1 MTMINLTRT
10 LVCMI
15 SQKSLP
21 RMRRPCEQIAR
32 ATLCAVALIAAL
44 SGCTDYSNYV
54 FDTTDHQH
62 NVELVGRLI
71 LDEDR
76 ADHYNDSSKGMAFLN
91 DTTLAVATERGSVLF
106 VDVSDPT
113 DLALIGRFDPG
124 GPPNEAQHVFI
135 VTMDGF
141 AYVSF
146 IARRSSKPD
155 DIGLMV
161 VDARQPAAPELAFE
175 LPIEEVYGAV
185 MAAQDNYL
193 YIRNVVGTIE
203 IWDATD
209 PFSLSLAGA
218 YSPPQSRLLPRSKD
232 KEPGFTP
239 PTPRQLAAEKAI
251 GSFMAHKDPEL
262 VASNSCTSAGIN
274 GVAVENG
281 FLYLLVDQGGSY
293 TTVCEDGGLWIIDV
307 SSPEEPMPVAF
318 LPASEFGVNFRHGY
332 HDVWTGEIQPSLYGI
347 VAVPGYVY
355 LTTALGTTN
364 MAIVDVSEP
373 ASPVIF
379 GWRNAPDSART
390 EAVEDG
396 LAYVH
401 ELNYYAGWATGS
413 TYTVHLQVFD
423 VTDPVKPVL
432 IGLINEDKE
441 TGESIWGVTDV
452 AVRNG
457 YIFLAETQLVSEE
470 RGLTEKTKVVALR
483 LIDPDAPPL
492 ELQFNAPGN

>member
-1 MTMINLTRT
+1 MTMINLTIT

-32 ATLCAVALIAAL
+32 ATLCAVALIAWL

-76 ADHYNDSSKGMAFLN
+76 ADHYNDSSKGMTFLN

-124 GPPNEAQHVFI
+124 GLPNESQYVNI
-135 VTMDGF
+135 VTMEGF

-146 IARRSSKPD
+146 GISGTSKPSD
-155 DIGLMV
+155 TALMV
-161 VDARQPAAPELAFE
+161 VDARQPAAPELAFK
-175 LPIEEVYGAV
+175 LPVKKGPGQV
-185 MAAQDNYL
+185 VAAKDNYL
-193 YIRNVVGTIE
+193 YTETADTIQVWE
-203 IWDATD
+203 ATD
-209 PFSLSLAGA
+209 PFGLSLAGV
-218 YSPPQSRLLPRSKD
+218 YSPPQSRLLPRD
-232 KEPGFTP
+232 MEPNFTP
-239 PTPRQLAAEKAI
+239 PTPRQLAAEKSI
-251 GSFMAHKDPEL
+251 GSFMAHKDPE
-262 VASNSCTSAGIN
+262 VDASHSCNSAYIVSAD
-274 GVAVENG
+274 VEND
-281 FLYLLVDQGGSY
+281 FLYFLVNHGRSF

-307 SSPEEPMPVAF
+307 SSPVEPLPVAF
-318 LPASEFGVNFRHGY
+318 LAASEFGVIVPHGY
-332 HDVWTGEIQPSLYGI
+332 HDIRTGGKE
-347 VAVPGYVY
+347 PGLFGLAADSSYVY
-355 LTTALGTTN
+355 LSTALGTTN
-364 MAIVDVSEP
+364 MAIVDVSDP

-401 ELNYYAGWATGS
+401 ELNYYASWATGNTS
-413 TYTVHLQVFD
+413 AANLQVFD

-441 TGESIWGVTDV
+441 TSEGIWGVTAV

>member
-10 LVCMI
+10 LVCLI
-15 SQKSLP
+15 SKKGLP

-44 SGCTDYSNYV
+44 SGCTDYSGYV

-62 NVELVGRLI
+62 NVELVDRLI

-76 ADHYNDSSKGMAFLN
+76 DDHYNDSSKGMAFLN

-113 DLALIGRFDPG
+113 DLALIGRFDPS

-185 MAAQDNYL
+185 VAAKTTISTFETSSAPSKSGMRQIRSAFLWQAPTHRRKAGFCPVLKTRSRVSHRLRPASWQLRRRSAPSWPTKTPNWLPPILVLVQASTALPSRMDSFICWSFKGAVIPPSAKMA
-193 YIRNVVGTIE
+193 
-203 IWDATD
+203 
-209 PFSLSLAGA
+209 
-218 YSPPQSRLLPRSKD
+218 
-232 KEPGFTP
+232 
-239 PTPRQLAAEKAI
+239 
-251 GSFMAHKDPEL
+251 
-262 VASNSCTSAGIN
+262 
-274 GVAVENG
+274 
-281 FLYLLVDQGGSY
+281 
-293 TTVCEDGGLWIIDV
+293 GLWIIDV

-347 VAVPGYVY
+347 LAVPGYVY

-379 GWRNAPDSART
+379 GWGNAPDTASTR
-390 EAVEDG
+390 AVEDG
-396 LAYVH
+396 LAYVQ
-401 ELNYYAGWATGS
+401 ELNYYANW
-413 TYTVHLQVFD
+413 
-423 VTDPVKPVL
+423 
-432 IGLINEDKE
+432 
-441 TGESIWGVTDV
+441 
-452 AVRNG
+452 RM
-457 YIFLAETQLVSEE
+457 
-470 RGLTEKTKVVALR
+470 
-483 LIDPDAPPL
+483 
-492 ELQFNAPGN
+492 GNVQPRICRFSMSPIRPSRS